1 MFPPIQLFLGL
12 LRRLFFTGV
21 NYSYHQFFTCVSH
34 IKETKFGER
43 ALSDTIIAKVFEY
56 ARNKPDN
63 IAIISGDTTVSYRQ
77 LKEKIESAASTL
89 FEMGVRSG
97 ERVVLAASNSAA
109 FIYAYF
115 ASHLIGGIA
124 VPIDPQTPESRLRY
138 IIERVEP
145 KGVFT
150 VRDYKHEM
158 IEIHRIN
165 ELDCQFPRV
174 GQFSSPSPDTIA
186 DIMFTTGTTGNPKGV
201 ILTHE
206 NIFCAATNIN
216 QFIKNSDEDVEVV
229 TLPLSHSFG
238 LGRLR
243 CNILAGGALI
253 LTGGIKLPGQIIR
266 SIEKWNAT
274 GFTFVPSGLAVMFRL
289 TGDELGNYSEQ
300 LKYIEIGSAPMA
312 MENKKRLMRLLP
324 KTRICMHYGLTEAS
338 RSTFIEFHES
348 KDKLHS
354 IGKPSP
360 NVEVRVL
367 DEDKRE
373 LPSNQSGGILVKGN
387 MVMKGYWRDE
397 ELTKRVFHDG
407 WLYTGDIG
415 YRDDDGYIYLAGREG
430 DIINVGGLKVSPVEV
445 EEALALHEKIENCAC
460 IGIPDPGGITG
471 EAVKA
476 FLVAKNPSTQKPG
489 QEELVQFLK
498 DKLESYK
505 IPVDF
510 EWIDFLPQTASG
522 KIQRNS
528 LRRKT
533 SK

>member
-1 MFPPIQLFLGL
+1 
-12 LRRLFFTGV
+12 
-21 NYSYHQFFTCVSH
+21 
-34 IKETKFGER
+34 
-43 ALSDTIIAKVFEY
+43 LSDTIVAKVFEH
-56 ARNKPDN
+56 ARNIPHN
-63 IAIISGDTTVSYRQ
+63 TAIISGSTTVSYEQ
-77 LKEKIESAASTL
+77 LLEKIQSAAATL
-89 FEMGVRSG
+89 IEMGVRQG
-97 ERVVLAASNSAA
+97 DRVVLAASNSPA

-124 VPIDPQTPESRLRY
+124 VPIDPQTPKSRLGY
-138 IIERVEP
+138 IIYQVEP

-150 VRDYKHEM
+150 VRDYEHE
-158 IEIHRIN
+158 IVEVHRIN
-165 ELDCQFPRV
+165 ELDCQGPRA
-174 GQFSSPSPDTIA
+174 GQFYVPSPDGVA

-206 NIFCAATNIN
+206 NIFSAATNIN

-243 CNILAGGALI
+243 CNILAGGALV
-253 LTGGIKLPGQIIR
+253 LTGGMKLPGQILR

-274 GFTFVPSGLAVMFRL
+274 GFTFVPAGLTVLFRL
-289 TGDELGNYSEQ
+289 TGDELRNYSEQ
-300 LKYIEIGSAPMA
+300 LRYIEIGSAPMT
-312 MENKKRLMRLLP
+312 MDNKKRLMRLLP

-360 NVEVRVL
+360 NVEVKVS
-367 DEDKRE
+367 DEDRPE
-373 LPSNQSGGILVKGN
+373 LPSNQSGRILVKGK

-415 YRDDDGYIYLAGREG
+415 YRDADGYIYLAGREG
-430 DIINVGGLKVSPVEV
+430 DIINVGGLKVSPAEV
-445 EEALALHEKIENCAC
+445 EEALTMHEKIENCAC

-476 FLVAKNPSTQKPG
+476 FLVAKNPSTLNPER
-489 QEELVQFLK
+489 EELVQFLN
-498 DKLESYK
+498 DKLEPYK

-510 EWIDFLPQTASG
+510 EWVDSLPQTASG

-528 LRRKT
+528 LKRKT